1 MTSTIAS
8 NGAYASAASQARQAT
23 EKSAYVFK
31 KGAKSFTDQ
40 LDMVMLPRVDLTRSV
55 TNYFQYLQMA
65 VDFNRDLALQWAE
78 LLTTL
83 SGSVRQQA
91 QQVND
96 IVKDQTDTVANLT
109 VKQAEKTE
117 KAAKEQTDKVEQ
129 AAREQAEKVEQAA
142 REQAEKARI
151 RETQRV
157 EREEAKKAQQQ
168 AEEAEKAEKAKT
180 RETQRV
186 EREKAKKAQTQAR
199 EAYDG
204 LTKTELSDQL
214 AGRGLPK
221 TGNVEDLI
229 ERLVIADTE

>member
-1 MTSTIAS
+1 MTSTITS
-8 NGAYASAASQARQAT
+8 NGAYASAARQARQPT
-23 EKSAYVFK
+23 KKSADMFR

-40 LDMVMLPRVDLTRSV
+40 LDVVMPPRVDLTRSV
-55 TNYFQYLQMA
+55 TDYFQYLQMA
-65 VDFNRDLALQWAE
+65 VDFNRDLAMQWAE

-96 IVKDQTDTVANLT
+96 SVKNQTDTVANLT

-117 KAAKEQTDKVEQ
+117 KAAKEQTEKVEQ
-129 AAREQAEKVEQAA
+129 AAKEQTEKVEQAA
-142 REQAEKARI
+142 REQAEETEKAEKAKI
-151 RETQRV
+151 REAQRV
-157 EREEAKKAQQQ
+157 EREEAKKAQQ
-168 AEEAEKAEKAKT
+168 
-180 RETQRV
+180 
-186 EREKAKKAQTQAR
+186 QAR

-229 ERLVIADTE
+229 ERLVSADSE